1 MILLASN
8 MQLYKHSINNTK
20 QLKERKK
27 ERKITR
33 CISSSSFVFSHP
45 PSLSLSPSFFSFLT

>member
-27 ERKITR
+27 EKSHDF
-33 CISSSSFVFSHP
+33 ISSSSFVFSHP